1 MEKISMM
8 EIKTAR
14 FLNSSK
20 TLMEIELVRSKTGK
34 PKLVTINVPENREK
48 GKDPYFDM
56 VLEKFNIDQLD
67 AEFNEMANTV
77 HKKREWQAA
86 RQKTEQKGEMLNTL
100 FKKKV
105 EFLNSKILGN
115 SNADQRRAIRKANT
129 FEKYQMI
136 QTEIVKQYAD
146 ENNISFFEAVMLI
159 DEPAENKDQ
168 NNE

>member
-86 RQKTEQKGEMLNTL
+86 RQ
-100 FKKKV
+100 
-105 EFLNSKILGN
+105 
-115 SNADQRRAIRKANT
+115 
-129 FEKYQMI
+129 
-136 QTEIVKQYAD
+136 
-146 ENNISFFEAVMLI
+146 
-159 DEPAENKDQ
+159 
-168 NNE
+168 